1 MFVSLFRSTATM
13 ITSSITDSQGL
24 SVPSKVST
32 VMKVCIW
39 STAQIEVSRCAR
51 YNHGEM
57 HLFGEGQ
64 ELSKHSWQMIG

>member
-32 VMKVCIW
+32 VMKV
-39 STAQIEVSRCAR
+39 
-51 YNHGEM
+51 
-57 HLFGEGQ
+57 GQ
-64 ELSKHSWQMIG
+64 QLKLS